1 MIKRFTLL
9 FLMVMVA
16 IATTYAQSEVRGVV
30 TGSDDGLGVPGVSV
44 VVKGTTNGVSTNVEG
59 QYVIKNVPSNSTLV
73 FSAVGYISREVNVT
87 SRTTVDV
94 VLTLDEK
101 HLDEIVVIGYG
112 TVSADKHVGSS
123 IQINADKI
131 STRPNTNALNA
142 VIGAAPGIQTT
153 VAGGA
158 PGSAPS
164 IRVRGFGSIN
174 ASNDALYVVDGVPF
188 SGGSSNINPDD
199 IESISI
205 LKDASTTAIY
215 GSRGANGVVLITT
228 KRGKEGKNNLN
239 FHGSYGTITRGLPE
253 YETVNAQQYYPLMW
267 EAYRNTLHYGNKLPM
282 DISNKIAAGTLS
294 SHNGANY
301 SSIYSLLGYNP
312 FNVPNNQIVTPEGV
326 LNPNARLLYPEDL
339 NWEKAVQNGG
349 KKRQNYNLTYDGGTS
364 KSNYFASFGY
374 TKDEGFIQKS
384 ELERWTGRVNATSQ
398 ATNWLKLGINLSG
411 TLRDSRGATSYSGS
425 SYVNP
430 FYYTRYAGPI
440 YPVHAHD
447 PNTGEYL
454 RDANGQKIYDMGD
467 RRVFSPGR
475 HAIWE
480 NKLNEIMR
488 TQGSIGART
497 FATAKILPGL
507 TATTNLTLDY
517 QTINEREFNNS
528 VLGDGAPA
536 GRAYNEF
543 NSTRSITWN
552 QILEYEKNIG
562 KNNFTLLGG
571 HESYSLKY
579 NYLRGGRNGQVVDGV
594 IELINFSE
602 VLSLSAYEDNHAVE
616 SYFSRLNWD
625 NDGKYMASLSLRR
638 DGNSRFAPSVRWATF
653 WSVGGGYNIVK
664 ENFFNVPWVDVLKF
678 RSSYGLVGNDNSIGT
693 TGSLQ
698 YYPYHSLYTLG
709 RNNAGIP
716 GFTQANIPNINLTWE
731 TAKNFDIG
739 VDFALFKRKLSGSL
753 EYFDRVT
760 DGLIFGVPVPF
771 QNGSA
776 LSNTGFEVLTNIG
789 SLYNRGVELQ
799 LNGQVLSKKNFGYD
813 VTLNVTTFKNQI
825 TKMPENQELIQ
836 SGTKAYT
843 VGRSIYDF
851 YLREYAGVDQ
861 ETGAALY
868 KTNVLT
874 ENTSIVNGDTLTTQI
889 GEANYRF
896 NNASSIPDFYGSM
909 NHNFRF
915 YGFNLGVLF
924 TYQVG
929 GKVYDSIYGNLMH
942 SGSYGDAMHVDIL
955 NRWTGSGRSTEVP
968 RLDNGQNSNLS
979 GGSTRWLTSASYLQL
994 NNVILGY
1001 TLPKSAISKINAK
1014 NVYVYVTGENLLLL
1028 SARKGM
1034 NVSGNFNG
1042 TVDNSYSFNK
1052 VFTGG
1057 IKIGF

>member
-9 FLMVMVA
+9 LMMIMVSV
-16 IATTYAQSEVRGVV
+16 ATTYAQSEVRGVV

-59 QYVIKNVPSNSTLV
+59 QYIIKNVPSSGTLV
-73 FSAVGYISREVNVT
+73 FSAVGYISREVNVAN
-87 SRTTVDV
+87 RATVDV

-101 HLDEIVVIGYG
+101 HLEEVVIIGYG
-112 TVSADKHVGSS
+112 SVSADKHVGSS
-123 IQINADKI
+123 VQINADKI

-142 VIGAAPGIQTT
+142 VIGAAPGVQTT

-164 IRVRGFGSIN
+164 IRIRGFGSIN
-174 ASNDALYVVDGVPF
+174 ASNDALYVVDGVPY

-228 KRGKEGKNNLN
+228 KKGKEGKQNLN

-267 EAYRNTLHYGNKLPM
+267 EAYRNSLHYGNGLPK
-282 DISNKIAAGTLS
+282 DIASQIAAGTLT
-294 SHNGANY
+294 SHNGASY
-301 SSIYSLLGYNP
+301 SSIYNLLGYNP
-312 FNVPNNQIVTPEGV
+312 FNVPNNQIVSPDGV

-349 KKRQNYNLTYDGGTS
+349 KSRQNYNLTYDGGTA
-364 KSNYFASFGY
+364 KNNYFASFGY

-384 ELERWTGRVNATSQ
+384 SLERWTGRVNATSQ
-398 ATNWLKLGINLSG
+398 ATSWLKIGINING
-411 TLRDSRGATSYSGS
+411 TYRDARGATSYSGS
-425 SYVNP
+425 SFVNP

-454 RDANGQKIYDMGD
+454 LDSNGQRIYDMGD
-467 RRVFSPGR
+467 GRPFSPGR
-475 HAIWE
+475 HSIWE
-480 NKLNEIMR
+480 NSLNEIVVN
-488 TQGSIGART
+488 QAALGART
-497 FATAKILPGL
+497 FATVKILPGL
-507 TATTNLTLDY
+507 SATTNLTLDY
-517 QTINEREFNNS
+517 QTVNEREFNNP
-528 VLGDGAPA
+528 VIGDGAPA

-543 NSTRSITWN
+543 NGTRTVTWN

-562 KNNFTLLGG
+562 KSNFSLLGG
-571 HESYSLKY
+571 HESYALKY

-602 VLSLSAYEDNHAVE
+602 VLSLSAYEDNHSIE

-625 NDGKYMASLSLRR
+625 YDGKYMGSVSFRR
-638 DGNSRFAPSVRWATF
+638 DGNSRFAPAVRWANF
-653 WSVGGGYNIVK
+653 WSIGGGYNIVK

-678 RSSYGLVGNDNSIGT
+678 RASYGQVGNDAGV
-693 TGSLQ
+693 G
-698 YYPYHSLYTLG
+698 YYPYHALYTLG
-709 RNNAGIP
+709 RNNAGVP
-716 GFTQANIPNINLTWE
+716 GFTQANIPNANLTWE
-731 TAKNFDIG
+731 TGKNFDIG
-739 VDFALFKRKLSGSL
+739 VDFALFKRSLSGSV
-753 EYFDRVT
+753 EYFNRVT

-776 LSNTGFEVLTNIG
+776 LGSGGFEINTNIG
-789 SLYNRGVELQ
+789 SLYNRGIEIQ
-799 LNGQVLSKKNFGYD
+799 LNGQVVDKKNFGYD
-813 VTLNVTTFKNQI
+813 VTLNVTSFKNQI
-825 TKMPENQELIQ
+825 TKMPENQQLIQ
-836 SGTKAYT
+836 TGTKGYT

-851 YLREYAGVDQ
+851 YLREFAGLDD

-868 KTNVLT
+868 KTNQVT
-874 ENTSIVNGDTLTTQI
+874 TNTRFLNGDTLTTQI

-896 NNASSIPDFYGSM
+896 SGVSSIPDFYGSM

-929 GKVYDSIYGNLMH
+929 GKVFDSAYRLLMNSGNYGN
-942 SGSYGDAMHVDIL
+942 AMHVDLL
-955 NRWTGSGRSTEVP
+955 NRWTGPGTSTEIP
-968 RLDNGQNSNLS
+968 RLDNAQNTNLS
-979 GGSTRWLTSASYLQL
+979 GESTRWLTSASYLQL
-994 NNVILGY
+994 NNVTLGY
-1001 TLPKSAISKINAK
+1001 TVPTWVANKITAK
-1014 NVYVYVTGENLLLL
+1014 NLQVYVSGENLFLL
-1028 SARKGM
+1028 SGRKGM
-1034 NVSGNFNG
+1034 NVTGNFNG
-1042 TVDNSYSFNK
+1042 TVDNSYTFNK
-1052 VFTGG
+1052 IFTGG
-1057 IKIGF
+1057 VKIGF